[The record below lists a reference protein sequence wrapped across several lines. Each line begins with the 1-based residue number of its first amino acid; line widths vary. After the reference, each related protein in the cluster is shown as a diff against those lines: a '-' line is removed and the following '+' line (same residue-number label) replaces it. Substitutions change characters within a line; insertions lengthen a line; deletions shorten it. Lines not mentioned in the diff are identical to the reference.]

1 VAWPGLQWCELHCLV
16 VGRNG
21 MKPSGVLA
29 WRGVIWSMVKP
40 RTDLSGF
47 AVVCA
52 VMKPRSEMEL
62 ACGDVK
68 PRVAVH

>member
-1 VAWPGLQWCELHCLV
+1 
-16 VGRNG
+16 